1 MAQRRKIDREQY
13 GVELARK
20 NFYPDFSVSFTYY
33 NRPELPEMY
42 GLTVG
47 VKLPLYYKQ
56 KQRPALVEARASAAA
71 ERWQFENTLTLLF
84 FRIKDRYLAATNAQ
98 RLLTLY
104 GTTIIPQSALSLE
117 SAIAGYEVG
126 KVDFL
131 TLLNNLV
138 TLLNYELGYYEQLSN
153 VEKAIAGLEPLVGI
167 PLRQ

>member
-1 MAQRRKIDREQY
+1 M
-13 GVELARK
+13 
-20 NFYPDFSVSFTYY
+20 T
-33 NRPELPEMY
+33 RPMP
-42 GLTVG
+42 
-47 VKLPLYYKQ
+47 
-56 KQRPALVEARASAAA
+56 SAAV